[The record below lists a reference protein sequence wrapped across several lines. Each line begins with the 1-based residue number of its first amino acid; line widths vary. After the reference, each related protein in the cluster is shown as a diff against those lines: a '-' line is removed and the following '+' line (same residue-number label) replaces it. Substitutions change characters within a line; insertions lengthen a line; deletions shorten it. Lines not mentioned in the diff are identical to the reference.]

1 MEHCI
6 YKLQVNKP
14 ITQTKLKKI
23 VKNLTGKS
31 DLKITD
37 KKKYYEIINM
47 DRKYFKAKSYE
58 KEKHDNVT
66 VTVGILKKKHAKLH
80 GAGIKE
86 DEQVRKLINKIHT
99 NYENRYIVGG
109 AINPNVKK
117 NFLDFIHGFLI
128 PFKTIGSIIPEIGL
142 PLQIGAE
149 ALDKL
154 IPKGSGL
161 SKRVKPVIV
170 G

>member
-23 VKNLTGKS
+23 VKKLLGKS

-37 KKKYYEIINM
+37 KKKYYEIIHM
-47 DRKYFKAKSYE
+47 DRKYFKPKSYQ

-66 VTVGILKKKHAKLH
+66 ITVGILKKKHAKLH

-117 NFLDFIHGFLI
+117 GFLDFVHGFLL

-142 PLQIGAE
+142 PLQMAAG
-149 ALDKL
+149 ALDNI
-154 IPKGSGL
+154 IPRGNGL
-161 SKRVKPVIV
+161 SKRVKVNV
-170 G
+170 V